1 MTQSIKILKN
11 LVGEFVTVETVKEA
25 TQKEYNQ
32 SIWNNT
38 VDRYNKYDEVKFF
51 KTPGTIYEFNYYV
64 IYVVEGIRFLQEISY
79 GSSLTN
85 GGFAFGFFTEGIKDK
100 ELLEKLKDVEG
111 FEDFGKDSITILSFT
126 EGRIDTTKEAR
137 QFMKL
142 ETEKLN
148 IRFFTKS
155 F

>member
-79 GSSLTN
+79 VSSLTS

-111 FEDFGKDSITILSFT
+111 LEDLGKDSITILSFT
-126 EGRIDTTKEAR
+126 EGRVDVTKETR

-142 ETEKLN
+142 ETEELN
-148 IRFFTKS
+148 TRFFTKS